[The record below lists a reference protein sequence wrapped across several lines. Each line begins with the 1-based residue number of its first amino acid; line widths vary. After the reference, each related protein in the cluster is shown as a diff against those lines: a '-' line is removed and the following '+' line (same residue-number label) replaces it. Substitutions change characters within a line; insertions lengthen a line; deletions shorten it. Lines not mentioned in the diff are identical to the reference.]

1 MADGLRHRLLRGE
14 EVSYLEYGL
23 RADASP
29 TLQKRTLQR
38 LCEWYEQ
45 GRILANAPAIQ
56 PLLHSLM
63 GSQHV
68 LVRRWAIKALALI
81 GHPDDFQRIVDRLKV
96 EEDVEAQTWGV
107 TGLVKHARDRG
118 LKEICEMAG
127 LPNSAA
133 ITLAARLYAPDSWI
147 ADHTEQPRISLGDDQ
162 LTLKWAVF
170 LIGYGRAP
178 EDLFHPRFSNEVFL
192 GELNAHDAPEISEY
206 SVWALWER
214 PDFGAAFSK
223 IPLIDAKKHQE
234 SVRKWLYRLATKS
247 PDQAGLDPDTLS
259 ALRSDDSSRARE
271 GLAQGVVD
279 LEPAMFGRT
288 VLDWYAIEP
297 DPQVQENLLVSM
309 AAASARDIDYAD
321 AVQERFGREQPD
333 SLLRR
338 RLLAASVNQPLF
350 GDLRQRHAQDAIA
363 RQGLLAYGNQNVIIG
378 DVNVSGPTLNIG
390 GNLNA
395 QNLAVGDMINSA
407 NAAVQHLE
415 RSDAGAAQALQ
426 QVLAM
431 LAQSKVPDGDGA
443 VAAAV
448 KQVADA
454 PTAENKKSLLD
465 RLKDYGAKA
474 AALGTVVTGFDA
486 AFDAVKGL
494 LA

>member
-1 MADGLRHRLLRGE
+1 MASAPGRILLRSE
-14 EVSYLEYGL
+14 EVAYLEYGL
-23 RADASP
+23 RIDASP
-29 TLQKRTLQR
+29 PLQKRTLQR

-45 GRILANAPAIQ
+45 GRRLPNVALVR

-63 GSQHV
+63 GSPHT
-68 LVRRWAIKALALI
+68 LVRRWSIKALALI
-81 GHPDDFQRIVDRLKV
+81 GHIDDFQRIVDRLRV

-107 TGLVKHARDRG
+107 TGLVKHAQDRG
-118 LKEICEMAG
+118 LKELCEMAN

-133 ITLAARLYAPDSWI
+133 MTLAARLYAPADWI
-147 ADHTEQPRISLGDDQ
+147 ADHTEQPRISLDDDE

-192 GELNAHDAPEISEY
+192 GELNAHDAPDISEY

-214 PDFGAAFSK
+214 PDFGAGFSK
-223 IPLIDAKKHQE
+223 IPLIRAREHQE

-247 PDQAGLDPDTLS
+247 PEQAGLDPDALS
-259 ALRSDDSSRARE
+259 VLRQDDSSKARE

-279 LEPAMFGRT
+279 LSPVLFGRG
-288 VLDWYAIEP
+288 VLDWYSTEP
-297 DPQVQENLLVSM
+297 DSQVQENLLVSM
-309 AAASARDIDYAD
+309 AAASATDADYAD

-338 RLLAASVNQPLF
+338 RLLAASVGLPLF
-350 GDLRQRHAQDAIA
+350 ADLRKRHAQDEFA
-363 RQGLLAYGNQNVIIG
+363 RQGLLDYGNATIIMG
-378 DVNVSGPTLNIG
+378 DLNMSGPSLNVG

-395 QNLAVGDMINSA
+395 QNIAVGDMINSA
-407 NAAVQHLE
+407 NAAVQQLE
-415 RSDAGAAQALQ
+415 RSDAGAAEALQ

-431 LAQSKVPDGDGA
+431 LRQSNVADEGGA
-443 VAAAV
+443 VASAV
-448 KQVADA
+448 QKVAEA
-454 PTAENKKSLLD
+454 PTTENKRTLVD

-474 AALGTVVTGFDA
+474 AAIGTVVGGLDKA
-486 AFDAVKGL
+486 MEAVQGL
-494 LA
+494 FT